1 MYIETFTFIS
11 GRDFLS
17 YFLASGNTATL
28 DRFMLS
34 KKTQPGTRK
43 KNQPGT
49 NRKIFNLQHFISCP
63 SSTSAAAPRH
73 FYCYLSEELTHQ
85 TLLLSEELIPLQQT
99 PVWATDITD
108 TEQTLFLFHQ
118 SPLVLDCRHKV
129 CFISSLISGR
139 IACQPRTALLPSASL
154 SSTQCHC
161 QWRLISKNLKTC
173 CQHVMLS
180 TRGRCWCLANFVN
193 IPESLQS
200 LMQWSE

>member
-1 MYIETFTFIS
+1 MYIETSTFIS
-11 GRDFLS
+11 GWAFLS
-17 YFLASGNTATL
+17 YFLASGNTTTL
-28 DRFMLS
+28 DRFMIS
-34 KKTQPGTRK
+34 K

-49 NRKIFNLQHFISCP
+49 SKKNQPSTNKKIFNLQHFISCP
-63 SSTSAAAPRH
+63 TSTSAAAPRH

-85 TLLLSEELIPLQQT
+85 TT
-99 PVWATDITD
+99 NTAVTDICLSNWYHRHWTD
-108 TEQTLFLFHQ
+108 T
-118 SPLVLDCRHKV
+118 LVLHCRHKV
-129 CFISSLISGR
+129 YFIFALISSR